1 MPKISPEAYRERRGR
16 IMDAARRCF
25 VRKGIHISV
34 DDICA
39 EARVSKGA
47 LYGYFPSKEAV
58 IQAIADEHIADLAK
72 VRAASSAE
80 ELVDALLERINNGD
94 RASCRLELEAWAHAL
109 TREQLRNRLMEN
121 TGELRSSI
129 EQALKRIEAKGKPR
143 DLPSPDMALII
154 ETLAM
159 GLVANAA
166 LGRDAEARKLLALL
180 ITKLT
185 TAAD

>member
-16 IMDAARRCF
+16 IMNAARRCF

-34 DDICA
+34 DEICA
-39 EARVSKGA
+39 EAKVSKGA

-58 IQAIADEHIADLAK
+58 IQAIADEHIADLAG
-72 VRAASSAE
+72 VRAASTAE
-80 ELVDALLERINNGD
+80 ELVGALLERINNGD
-94 RASCRLELEAWAHAL
+94 RASCRIELEAWAHAL

-129 EQALKRIEAKGKPR
+129 EQALGRIVGER
-143 DLPSPDMALII
+143 HTPSAIADAALLV
-154 ETLAM
+154 ETMAM

-166 LGRDAEARKLLALL
+166 LGRDAEARRMLAML
-180 ITKLT
+180 IARMTG
-185 TAAD
+185 D

>member
-39 EARVSKGA
+39 EAKVSKGA

-58 IQAIADEHIADLAK
+58 IQAIADEHIADLAS
-72 VRAASSAE
+72 VRRAGTVD
-80 ELVDALLERINNGD
+80 ELVDALLERINGGD
-94 RASCRLELEAWAHAL
+94 RSSCRLELEAWAHAL
-109 TREQLRNRLMEN
+109 TRDRLRSRLLEN

-129 EQALKRIEAKGKPR
+129 GQALERIAGKRAGRLSIA
-143 DLPSPDMALII
+143 DAALLV

-166 LGRDAEARKLLALL
+166 LGRDAEARRLLALL
-180 ITKLT
+180 ISALAIRT
-185 TAAD
+185 D

>member
-1 MPKISPEAYRERRGR
+1 MPKISPEAFQERRGR

-25 VRKGIHISV
+25 LRKGIHISV

-39 EARVSKGA
+39 EAKVSKGA

-72 VRAASSAE
+72 VRAASTAD
-80 ELVDALLERINNGD
+80 ELVDALLERINGGD
-94 RASCRLELEAWAHAL
+94 RASCRLEMEAWAHAL
-109 TREQLRNRLMEN
+109 TREQLRSRLMEN

-129 EQALKRIEAKGKPR
+129 EQALGRIASNKLAASSVA
-143 DLPSPDMALII
+143 DAALLV
-154 ETLAM
+154 ETMAM

-166 LGRDAEARKLLALL
+166 LGRDAEARRLLSLL
-180 ITKLT
+180 IARLT
-185 TAAD
+185 TA